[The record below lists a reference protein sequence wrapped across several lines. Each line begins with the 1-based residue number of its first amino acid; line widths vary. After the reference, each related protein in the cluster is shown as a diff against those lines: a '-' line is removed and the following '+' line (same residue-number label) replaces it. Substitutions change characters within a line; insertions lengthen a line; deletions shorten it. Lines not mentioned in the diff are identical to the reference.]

1 MELISLEKREA
12 VLYILFYH
20 YPFQQLHQ
28 ELPLK
33 INKFHLT
40 SWTEVSYFP
49 YNHLIPTCETC
60 KQNITLRVPYGK
72 VAAYKATDGWKD
84 FFHFEEMP
92 PKKGDVNDDD
102 SVDENDISEL
112 AKEIIEPSQEYDA
125 TKDVNGDGYI
135 NVTDIVEL
143 VNIMK

>member
-1 MELISLEKREA
+1 M
-12 VLYILFYH
+12 
-20 YPFQQLHQ
+20 
-28 ELPLK
+28 
-33 INKFHLT
+33 
-40 SWTEVSYFP
+40 
-49 YNHLIPTCETC
+49 IPTCETC

-84 FFHFEEMP
+84 FLNFEEMP
-92 PKKGDVNDDD
+92 PKKGDVNDDE

-125 TKDVNGDGYI
+125 TKDVNGNGYI
-135 NVTDIVEL
+135 NVADIVEL